1 VILVLQL
8 QFISNHVLNLVDDG
22 VFSFLFLLVH
32 PSRFRP
38 APSSSPFVFLDAFS
52 PVLSGISK
60 GCFQCYHVLLPSR
73 DVETSHSLKPA

>member
-38 APSSSPFVFLDAFS
+38 APSSSPFVFLVAFS

-73 DVETSHSLKPA
+73 DVETSHSLEPA